1 MAVTLLKKPKEQ
13 ITMRVMKWS
22 AIALAVTA
30 GMTQLAS
37 AAAFVTDQADSK
49 GFVED
54 TTLNV
59 LLRNYYFN
67 RDNKNGAH
75 DSVDWTQG
83 FRANLSSGFTQ
94 GVVGFGVDAFGYLAV
109 KLDGGPG
116 KEGTNNLAVGANGPN
131 DSDGKAGAALKVRIS
146 KTLLEIGQQQ
156 PTTAPVFA
164 VGGSRIL
171 PQTATGITLMS
182 SEIKGLDVEAGHF
195 TSASSESQMNAN
207 GELWSTYGTVAGAH
221 ANSVNY
227 AGGKYAIS
235 DSLSASLYAGKLED
249 IWNQYY
255 TNVNYVLPITDT
267 QSVAFDF
274 NYYLTRDTGSAK
286 LGEIDNNSYSL
297 QAAYSFLTAHT
308 VTLAFQKI
316 NGNTPFDYIGVGDND
331 RGSDSIF
338 LANSIQYS
346 DFNSPGEKSAQIRYD
361 INMASYGVPG
371 LSFMTRYVYG
381 WDIDY
386 SKINPDGG
394 YGGYYS
400 ATATDVSHRETN
412 LEAKY
417 VVQTGPV
424 KNLSFRIRQ
433 AWHRADNSAQ
443 IDGDTNEFRLIVDY
457 PTSNL

>member
-1 MAVTLLKKPKEQ
+1 MK
-13 ITMRVMKWS
+13 VMKWS

-37 AAAFVTDQADSK
+37 AAAFVTDQADAK

-83 FRANLSSGFTQ
+83 FRGNLSSGFTQ
-94 GVVGFGVDAFGYLAV
+94 GTVGFGVDAFGYLSV
-109 KLDGGPG
+109 KLDGGDG
-116 KEGTNNLAVGANGPN
+116 TTGTNNTALSANGKTQ
-131 DSDGKAGAALKVRIS
+131 DSMGKAGAALKIRVS

-156 PTTAPVFA
+156 PTTSPVFA
-164 VGGSRIL
+164 VGGSRVL
-171 PQTATGITLMS
+171 PQTATGISLMS

-195 TSASSESQMNAN
+195 TSASSESQMNSN
-207 GELWSTYGTVAGAH
+207 GELWSEYGTIAGAH
-221 ANSVNY
+221 AKSMNY
-227 AGGKYAIS
+227 VGGKYAIS

-274 NYYLTRDTGSAK
+274 NYYLTRDTGDAK
-286 LGEIDNNSYSL
+286 LGNIDNNSYSL
-297 QAAYSFLTAHT
+297 QAAYSFMTAHT
-308 VTLAFQKI
+308 VTLAFQKV
-316 NGNTPFDYIGVGDND
+316 NGNTPFDYVGVGDND
-331 RGSDSIF
+331 RGADSIF

-346 DFNSPGEKSAQIRYD
+346 DFNSPGEKSAQVRYD

-386 SKINPDGG
+386 SKVNPTGG

-400 ATATDVSHRETN
+400 ATATDVSHHETN

-417 VVQTGPV
+417 VLQTGPA

-433 AWHRADNSAQ
+433 AWHTADAGQ
-443 IDGDTNEFRLIVDY
+443 IDGDTKEFRLIVDY
-457 PTSNL
+457 PISIL